1 MAIESWLV
9 LQCHLIIANSI
20 NLDDLQAFIQ
30 NAIQQRQEKIL
41 DKKWLTVMVDEEL
54 AEAIDRS
61 KWVSS
66 KEWFSSIIL

>member
-9 LQCHLIIANSI
+9 LQSHLFVANSI
-20 NLDDLQAFIQ
+20 NPDDLQAFIQ

-41 DKKWLTVMVDEEL
+41 DKKWLIVMADEEL

-66 KEWFSSIIL
+66 KQWFSSIIL